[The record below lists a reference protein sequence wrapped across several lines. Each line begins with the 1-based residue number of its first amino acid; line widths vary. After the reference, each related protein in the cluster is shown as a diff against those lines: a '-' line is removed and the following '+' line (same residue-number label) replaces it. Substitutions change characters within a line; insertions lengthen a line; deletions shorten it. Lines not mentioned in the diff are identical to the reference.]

1 MLGKLI
7 GVAFLQG
14 DCLPGKRTSVSCCGY
29 LLICVAVAV
38 RFTIPFLKQLLQ
50 QPLKPADLEAVDPTL
65 YKNKIQWVL
74 QSSKEELQA
83 MELTFTEEETVFGAT
98 KVIGTDLS
106 SA

>member
-1 MLGKLI
+1 ML
-7 GVAFLQG
+7 
-14 DCLPGKRTSVSCCGY
+14 
-29 LLICVAVAV
+29 AVAV

-65 YKNKIQWVL
+65 YKNKIQGVL
-74 QSSKEELQA
+74 QSSEEELQA